1 MEVPSKVIS
10 SGVLANRNVN
20 ALKSSLVTKPL
31 FSNKIEGPEKSKINN
46 YFSMSSKDKSN
57 SISPAATTAPC
68 ASPVPDIKVTT
79 APPTDSQVS
88 GGKNTSVD
96 LDSSVGFPIDN
107 WDDFDDFEIPAKT
120 KNDSFGSEKS
130 GNSTTQVSKAV
141 DEKTEVTARGRL
153 VTSSKNTTS
162 KSDSEDLCQLE
173 VNEDKNAASP
183 GPSFDLDPEDLL
195 GDSPVLPTRRR
206 RSVAKVKS
214 VVNESEDEGFN
225 LVSEPSK
232 EPRGKILDLLQQ
244 MYSILLGFM

>member
-1 MEVPSKVIS
+1 M
-10 SGVLANRNVN
+10 
-20 ALKSSLVTKPL
+20 TKPL

-79 APPTDSQVS
+79 APPTDSQVN

-130 GNSTTQVSKAV
+130 GNSTMQVSKAV

-183 GPSFDLDPEDLL
+183 GPSFDLDPEELL

-232 EPRGKILDLLQQ
+232 EPRGKILALLQQ